1 MSWKNGVMRV
11 LNKTYLIGDNMR
23 KLDEKERRVITAV
36 LSMIDQELRRCY
48 WNEHHIEM
56 ASPFSNTGNQYE
68 CRAFKVIAY
77 DWSHVRENFVY
88 PKDGLYIEW
97 YKYLG
102 RGMYVEVPDDW
113 TMERLPDMLDD
124 CIAAIREDFGEVEQ

>member
-1 MSWKNGVMRV
+1 MRV
-11 LNKTYLIGDNMR
+11 
-23 KLDEKERRVITAV
+23 LDEKERRVITAI

-48 WNEHHIEM
+48 WNERQIEM
-56 ASPFSNTGNQYE
+56 ESPFSNTGNQYE

-77 DWSHVRENFVY
+77 DWSNHVRENFVY
-88 PKDGLYIEW
+88 PKDDLHVEW

-124 CIAAIREDFGEVEQ
+124 CIAAITEDFGEVKE